1 MLRKLAIIVAIL
13 FSGTSL
19 LSAQGIERGDIS
31 RNYRVNIEMGK
42 GYISG
47 ICVVQQ
53 RGEER
58 ILSVVNEFGV
68 SALTCLATNER
79 KPLRIVSILKPLDK
93 FHIKRILR
101 QDLSEILPRL
111 LGADKEEV
119 KHENRRYGIS
129 YHFTPI
135 SEI

>member
-68 SALTCLATNER
+68 SALTCLAANER
-79 KPLRIVSILKPLDK
+79 KLLRIMSILKPLDK
-93 FHIKRILR
+93 FYIKRILR